1 MSGSNISL
9 VKRHDGTNKMFSSN
23 ILLVKRHDGT
33 MSPYVFGETDYNV
46 TGDLDFDDCYS
57 EPTPIP
63 GFDKYN
69 IVKFEQTDNITI
81 FLTDDGRLLGIGYDM
96 FEVAKPKKS
105 SSIDHNSSNDS
116 DDNLSSSDG
125 ESSSSDDDSSES
137 TETFIDLSDPDGN
150 FILPLFSDFRFSDF
164 VIGNMRR
171 KVELT
176 QHIFTCNY
184 GIDTLF
190 GLDLNGVVHVWQA
203 WDGFLKNYKKL
214 KVDFNPHPT
223 HLSISG
229 SLYLT
234 YEDYYLEYN
243 TRNGISRF
251 PKPESF
257 KVISSRHMLS
267 DETFYGDSEIKIVG
281 FSRGNSTVCYFI
293 LSDGTA
299 VCDKILMQDYP
310 MKMFEKFEQI
320 PKQIDL
326 KDFGINNNI
335 IDIYI
340 HPLYP
345 LCQLYDGLFIMDTS
359 YNLYKLEDNILT
371 PVTKNF
377 YEIQTKL

>member
-1 MSGSNISL
+1 
-9 VKRHDGTNKMFSSN
+9 MFSSN

-33 MSPYVFGETDYNV
+33 MSPYVFGEDSRYNV
-46 TGDLDFDDCYS
+46 TGDPDFDDCHP

-69 IVKFEQTDNITI
+69 IVKFEYTYDVTI

-105 SSIDHNSSNDS
+105 SITDHNTSNDS
-116 DDNLSSSDG
+116 DDD
-125 ESSSSDDDSSES
+125 SSSSDDNSSSSDDNLSES

-150 FILPLFSDFRFSDF
+150 FILPILSDFRFSDF
-164 VIGNMRR
+164 VIGHMRKQMVFR
-171 KVELT
+171 QDT
-176 QHIFTCNY
+176 FICNY

-203 WDGFLKNYKKL
+203 TDGFLKNYEKL
-214 KVDFNPHPT
+214 EVNFDQHPT

-243 TRNGISRF
+243 TRKGISRF
-251 PKPESF
+251 PKPKSTT
-257 KVISSRHMLS
+257 KVISSKHMLS

-281 FSRGNSTVCYFI
+281 FSRGNSTVRYFI

-299 VCDKILMQDYP
+299 VCDEILIQDYP
-310 MKMFEKFEQI
+310 RNITEKFEQI
-320 PKQIDL
+320 PKRIDL
-326 KDFGINNNI
+326 KHFGINNNI
-335 IDIYI
+335 IDIYV
-340 HPLYP
+340 HPHYPLYP
-345 LCQLYDGLFIMDTS
+345 LCDGLFIMDTS
-359 YNLYKLEDNILT
+359 YNLYTLGDNILT
-371 PVTKNF
+371 PVTKNLMKF
-377 YEIQTKL
+377 KRSYK